1 MLGNYSSS
9 GILEFWEHVKLQ
21 EAWKH
26 HDLIHHSTTECL
38 KQMVPVMIHGD
49 GAEMYRD
56 TEYFCWSWSS
66 AFGVSSTL
74 KDVYLSKYP
83 KAVVAEREM
92 LSDTAPWCFKCLNIL
107 TH

>member
-1 MLGNYSSS
+1 
-9 GILEFWEHVKLQ
+9 
-21 EAWKH
+21 
-26 HDLIHHSTTECL
+26 
-38 KQMVPVMIHGD
+38 MVPVMIHGD

-83 KAVVAEREM
+83 IAVVAEREM
-92 LSDTAPWCFKCLNIL
+92 LSDTAPWCFKFEHFDALKIFVQL
-107 TH
+107 SEPM